1 MNHIIQNI
9 LVFTALALAL
19 LFLIR
24 KFFWKPKTTSNKKKN
39 CGQETN
45 CGCH

>member
-1 MNHIIQNI
+1 MNVIIQNI

-19 LFLIR
+19 VFIVR
-24 KFFWKPKTTSNKKKN
+24 KYIWKPKTTKA
-39 CGQETN
+39 CGTDDN